1 MIALGGRISLL
12 VALACCLAGLVAVLR
27 ARTRTV
33 PGPGAARWAVGVALA
48 VTAAV
53 ALMEAAL
60 VGGDFSIRYV
70 ASTTNRTTPLL
81 FRVASLWGALEGSL
95 LLWAWVL
102 AALTAWV
109 AVRSRTAAP
118 RLWPGTAGVL
128 LGLCAFFLAL
138 LVGPAD
144 PFARLPV
151 VPPDG
156 SGLNPL
162 LQNHPLMALH
172 PPVLYLGYVG
182 MAVPYAFAVG
192 SLLAGPDAEEW
203 VAVSRPWI
211 LGAWLALT
219 AGLLL
224 GARWSYDV
232 LGWGG
237 YWAWDP
243 VENAALLPWLTAT
256 ALVHSAM
263 VEVRRGLLRAWTV
276 VLAAVSFL
284 LTLVGTF
291 ITRSGV
297 LASVHAFTQSAI
309 GPALLAGLAA
319 ATLGTLALLAWRL
332 PGLREEGAV
341 FSVASREALVVFNNV
356 ILLAMAAT
364 VFVGTV
370 FPLVV
375 EATTGQKVTVGPPF
389 FNTVITPLGL
399 ALLALTGAGT
409 VLRWGRSTAADL
421 RRMGHVA
428 AAALAAAVAA
438 AAAGVRGTAT
448 VVAVGAVAF
457 TAAAQTVEIARGVR
471 TLQAAGRSLP
481 GALVEVILR
490 HRHRYAGY
498 LVHLGLAVA
507 VAGIVGSQASRLE
520 VHRLVRV
527 GEVVHAGGY
536 ALRVDELRAGAYP
549 DRLVVWAP
557 VSVADG
563 GAALAG
569 GREPAPKVVLR
580 PSQNFYRH
588 ARTPVPT
595 PAVRSTWREDLYV
608 VLMGFDPGSQTAVL
622 RVVVSPLVSWIWAGG
637 ALMIVAGGLALWPP
651 RR

>member
-1 MIALGGRISLL
+1 
-12 VALACCLAGLVAVLR
+12 VAV
-27 ARTRTV
+27 TI
-33 PGPGAARWAVGVALA
+33 
-48 VTAAV
+48 AV
-53 ALMEAAL
+53 ALLEAAL
-60 VGGDFSIRYV
+60 VRLDYSIRYV
-70 ASTTNRTTPLL
+70 ASTTTRTTPLL
-81 FRVASLWGALEGSL
+81 FRVAALWGALEGSL

-102 AALTAWV
+102 AVLTAWV
-109 AVRSRTAAP
+109 AVRYREAAP
-118 RLWPGTAGVL
+118 RLWPGTVGVL

-144 PFARLPV
+144 PFVALRV

-156 SGLNPL
+156 AGLNPL

-182 MAVPYAFAVG
+182 MAVPYAFAMG
-192 SLLAGPDAEEW
+192 SLLAGRTAEEW
-203 VAVSRPWI
+203 VVVSRPWT
-211 LGAWLALT
+211 LGAWTALT
-219 AGLLL
+219 AGLAL

-263 VEVRRGLLRAWTV
+263 VQTRRGLLRSWTV
-276 VLAAVSFL
+276 VLAAVTFL

-297 LASVHAFTQSAI
+297 LASVHAFTQSAL
-309 GPALLAGLAA
+309 GPLLLAGLAVTTVG
-319 ATLGTLALLAWRL
+319 TLGLLAWRL
-332 PGLREEGAV
+332 PAAADRGALH
-341 FSVASREALVVFNNV
+341 SVASRETLLLFNNV
-356 ILLAMAAT
+356 VLLAMAAT

-375 EATTGQKVTVGPPF
+375 EVVSGEKVTVGPPF
-389 FNTVITPLGL
+389 FDTVMAPLGL
-399 ALLALTGAGT
+399 LLLVLMGAGT
-409 VLRWGRSTAADL
+409 VLRWGRSAASDL
-421 RRMGHVA
+421 RR
-428 AAALAAAVAA
+428 LARLGGATAAVVSAA
-438 AAAGVRGTAT
+438 AAAGLRGAG
-448 VVAVGAVAF
+448 VLAAVGAVAWMGL
-457 TAAAQTVEIARGVR
+457 AQLDEILRGVR
-471 TLQAAGRSLP
+471 AARAAGRSTP
-481 GALVEVILR
+481 ETGAGTVLR
-490 HRHRYAGY
+490 SLHRHAGY
-498 LVHLGLAVA
+498 LIHLGLAVV
-507 VAGIVGSQASRLE
+507 VAGVVGSQAYHLE

-527 GEVVHAGGY
+527 GEVVRAGPY
-536 ALRVDELRAGAYP
+536 TLRVDELRAAAYP

-557 VSVADG
+557 VTVRDG

-569 GREPAPKVVLR
+569 GGEPAPVAVLH

-608 VLMGFDPGSQTAVL
+608 VLMGFDPGAQTAVL
-622 RVVVSPLVSWIWAGG
+622 RVVISPLVSWIWVG
-637 ALMIVAGGLALWPP
+637 AAVMIVGGGLALWPP
-651 RR
+651 HRP